1 VTTETVNYPD
11 VVVHAVE
18 APKPDLLVAE
28 DLVNSLTGFDQIA
41 IRQRFNQR
49 FEELAEDQIMLLR
62 VLYFIHLR
70 RENAGT
76 PGFDKEA
83 FQQAMGI
90 PLGGLQEKF
99 ADSDDA
105 ADPED
110 EGAVVER
117 DREFAEFVM
126 ASGLSYTVE
135 QFMALTLSQR
145 SAVLDVASRR
155 R

>member
-1 VTTETVNYPD
+1 VTAETVTYLD
-11 VVVHAVE
+11 VDDVE
-18 APKPDLLVAE
+18 PGPDLLKAE

-49 FEELAEDQIMLLR
+49 FDELSEDPVMLLR
-62 VLYFIHLR
+62 ALYFIHLR

-76 PGFDKEA
+76 QGGGYDKEA
-83 FQQAMGI
+83 FQQSMGM
-90 PLGGLQEKF
+90 PMGDLQEKF
-99 ADSDDA
+99 ADADNA
-105 ADPED
+105 ADPDD

>member
-1 VTTETVNYPD
+1 VTSETAETAGP
-11 VVVHAVE
+11 A
-18 APKPDLLVAE
+18 ADLLVAE

-76 PGFDKEA
+76 QGGGYDKEA
-83 FQQAMGI
+83 FQQSMGM
-90 PLGGLQEKF
+90 PMGDLQEKF
-99 ADSDDA
+99 ADADNA
-105 ADPED
+105 ADPDD